1 MRTTHKTG
9 CVLCAQNCGLE
20 VEVENN
26 RIVKVRGDRSNGKSE
41 GYLCR
46 KGMNIANH
54 QHNADRLK
62 YPLKRVGDRF
72 ERISWDQAIGE
83 IATKLKSI
91 IGQYGPRS
99 YAYMGGGGQGCHFE
113 GAFGM
118 CVLRGLGSQY
128 HYSALA
134 QEFSGAFWVS
144 GRTVGRQS
152 SGQRL
157 HAGADGR
164 RFQHGHCHLSNAL

>member
-1 MRTTHKTG
+1 MRTTHKTS

-26 RIVKVRGDRSNGKSE
+26 RIVKVKGDKSNAKSE

-72 ERISWDQAIGE
+72 ERISWDQAIDE
-83 IATKLKSI
+83 IAMKLKGI
-91 IGQYGPRS
+91 LGQYGPRQPDVRLLPGRPGVPRHRRLPR
-99 YAYMGGGGQGCHFE
+99 GGGHRRYPAAPRLE
-113 GAFGM
+113 
-118 CVLRGLGSQY
+118 RGEHRY
-128 HYSALA
+128 A
-134 QEFSGAFWVS
+134 
-144 GRTVGRQS
+144 GRTWQCRQAHTS
-152 SGQRL
+152 LTGWEPP
-157 HAGADGR
+157 
-164 RFQHGHCHLSNAL
+164 NVPALWLAT

>member
-1 MRTTHKTG
+1 MGKTYKTG

-26 RIVKVRGDRSNGKSE
+26 RIVNIKGDKSNGKSE

-54 QHNADRLK
+54 QHNVDRLK
-62 YPLKRVGDRF
+62 YPLKRVGNSF
-72 ERISWDQAIGE
+72 ERISWDQAVDE

-91 IGQYGPRS
+91 VGQYGLRS

-113 GAFGM
+113 AAFGVR
-118 CVLRGLGSQY
+118 VLRGLGSQY
-128 HYSALA
+128 HYSALDQWPFVPFA
-134 QEFSGAFWVS
+134 WKLIRQLQEFLVWLARGK
-144 GRTVGRQS
+144 
-152 SGQRL
+152 
-157 HAGADGR
+157 
-164 RFQHGHCHLSNAL
+164 ALT